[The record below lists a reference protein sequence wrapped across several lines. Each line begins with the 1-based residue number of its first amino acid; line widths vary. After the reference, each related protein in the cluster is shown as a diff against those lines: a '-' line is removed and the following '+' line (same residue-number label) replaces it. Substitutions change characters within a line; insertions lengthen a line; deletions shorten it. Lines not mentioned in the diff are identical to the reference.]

1 MQDKLKIKVKKA
13 TAIFLCL
20 GLFFQQTAFAQV
32 AGSELSL
39 SGYFNR
45 PQNYVVAD
53 KFRPS
58 HLRYFSYDAFR
69 DQFQVLLDKGDAR
82 QIEGEALKEN
92 TRQLLD
98 YFLIG
103 VALPND
109 VFWVNLRP
117 DTPDQIIDPVLAQ
130 TDIGKI
136 FLEAD
141 LQLKKDTARFT
152 SPQTPEGRAYWDK
165 LYKKAGELF
174 GSENVTIPTL
184 TRPWIVPGEII
195 IRETQD
201 SAYIYKASLKV
212 MLESDYLKSS
222 NNPLSSS
229 DYTFK
234 DPRLKA
240 LNEYSAEIIR
250 EQIIPKLTKD
260 INISQRYAPLRQVF
274 YSLILSRWFKS
285 RFTGKSGTYAS
296 LINTGDLSGLTSKEQ
311 WSKTFYFKEYR
322 KSFKDG
328 EYNIQE
334 PIYSPYGQTMRSY
347 FSGGANF
354 STIDFA
360 RTGSSP
366 IELGAFDGRRPDFAK
381 RLVLAG
387 SLAMVSLTGI
397 PGTRLLAVQPPQ
409 PALVAQAA
417 TQIAAEVPF
426 RDIDITN
433 EPGRNLTR
441 FGFSGVET
449 KGGNDAFCINIKGTT
464 AQGQPFDA
472 HIRTD
477 WPFVAMLNNGIRVS
491 RNPQDNPKIL
501 PAGQYTINM
510 AHVTYKDGTQQIL
523 LQSNPL
529 KYSVTARPL
538 LPGEIELTTG
548 SYDLLPAPGGIKGGG
563 VNIGGAARPEAVSPF
578 LEKTQTDKKGL
589 GASSP
594 AQVSSAA
601 AQQNFIVPKGWD
613 RFTLRAGEG
622 AGFEITVLLPKGQN
636 PAALSDK
643 PLRNVE
649 GPSDWGVPAGWKV
662 PADLWNRFNRDAS
675 EANIPAQRIQQ
686 SLSILSKKPTG
697 ELGHWSKLELL
708 DGAVT
713 ALLQSL
719 DFMPDE
725 EKIKLQE
732 AINPSIQGYENSFKG
747 PGNYGRLPLLYAE
760 ALRARLYARSDKE
773 ELTARELLETL
784 GRQFLVSLEGS
795 NGRFNPRIIYRDTVR
810 IGIHKI
816 EVIPSS
822 EIPQPMA
829 INRNGTII
837 TINPGLLET
846 NLVKIPEDQQKSTAK
861 TMLVGALAEA
871 LALQEGLNEASA
883 KIAATIARQNY
894 PSTSSPASSFAAQQP
909 TRAASPVETLTGEER
924 AEHRQYVEMGVIY
937 MVPGVKTS
945 VIANWSPDLDRNKKG
960 LNMLQLNSEKEELA
974 AARRIAKPYLLTPEE
989 EADYQVLKDMGLIR
1003 RSMNLGI
1010 DGKLYFA
1017 ALLNWNPYFQP
1028 DSTPDIRNYTSRKDA
1043 LSEIR
1048 GLLSHFRLEEI
1059 RTHVLE
1065 RPGLL
1070 NAYLRALEKVQGQ
1083 AESFKAEEIIR
1094 IKNNVLNK
1102 APGTNVDQITRGIGT
1117 PAQGLRGVVRDLL
1130 NINENVLTIQAGMS
1144 RSSIVPGGI
1153 RTINGMI
1160 NAEGIIVE
1168 LKEVL
1173 DTAETSRRQLYGF
1186 RLKENEARKVTYQFD
1201 DVFGGQAPQKARS
1214 MLEGTIR
1221 ELNNKR
1227 TSFPLAPELSGPS
1240 LSAASPV
1247 DTVENF
1253 KSAGLYDQLL
1263 DSGRFQHESIQ
1274 RVDRINLDAAIR
1286 AIDALGVNLTPE
1298 AISRVLGLINTETN
1312 LNKFAAVTGLEGIR
1326 GIAIAKLKEKQEGR
1340 LPATYLDEHGLPA
1353 AFRTWVMVGDVGEM
1367 IDLSRA
1373 TSEADFL
1380 KLTSGPSAASPL
1392 NLDAAQNRLRDNPLR
1407 GQPLSPITPG
1417 GIDFR
1422 TMEMMIQPM
1431 GRFNGLNFTLP
1442 ALSQVQNI
1450 NVDEELL
1457 QVRTMVD
1464 KKIMPSGERIKELL
1478 AAIFAKNELERRA
1491 DDFLV
1496 CLVDICRL
1504 QEELVDE
1511 TSPELREALVIFDT
1525 QKFVVQ

>member
-195 IRETQD
+195 IRETED
-201 SAYIYKASLKV
+201 SAYIYKATLKV

-229 DYTFK
+229 EYNFR

-285 RFTGKSGTYAS
+285 RFTGKNGSYAS

-311 WSKTFYFKEYR
+311 WSKNFYFKEYQ

-366 IELGAFDGRRPDFAK
+366 IELGAFLSRQRPN
-381 RLVLAG
+381 LA
-387 SLAMVSLTGI
+387 
-397 PGTRLLAVQPPQ
+397 PLLARGFFAAFVSIAGTGLLAEPPQ
-409 PALVAQAA
+409 PALVSQAP

-426 RDIDITN
+426 RNLNITN
-433 EPGRNLTR
+433 EPERNLTR
-441 FGFSGVET
+441 FAFSGGVALT
-449 KGGNDAFCINIKGTT
+449 SGGNDAFWINIKGTT
-464 AQGQPFDA
+464 AQGQPFDV

-477 WPFVAMLNNGIRVS
+477 WPFLTLRNNGLQTS
-491 RNPQDNPKIL
+491 RNPQAKPEIL
-501 PAGQYTINM
+501 PTGEYTITI
-510 AHVTYKDGTQQIL
+510 AHVTYGKDDAQQVV
-523 LQSNPL
+523 LQSNPRA
-529 KYSVTARPL
+529 YTVASRVL
-538 LPGEIELTTG
+538 LPGETYLTTG
-548 SYDLLPAPGGIKGGG
+548 SYDLLPALGGIKGGG
-563 VNIGGAARPEAVSPF
+563 VSIGGSGRPKAVSPF
-578 LEKTQTDKKGL
+578 LEKTPTDKKG
-589 GASSP
+589 
-594 AQVSSAA
+594 
-601 AQQNFIVPKGWD
+601 
-613 RFTLRAGEG
+613 
-622 AGFEITVLLPKGQN
+622 
-636 PAALSDK
+636 
-643 PLRNVE
+643 
-649 GPSDWGVPAGWKV
+649 
-662 PADLWNRFNRDAS
+662 
-675 EANIPAQRIQQ
+675 
-686 SLSILSKKPTG
+686 
-697 ELGHWSKLELL
+697 
-708 DGAVT
+708 
-713 ALLQSL
+713 
-719 DFMPDE
+719 
-725 EKIKLQE
+725 
-732 AINPSIQGYENSFKG
+732 
-747 PGNYGRLPLLYAE
+747 PG
-760 ALRARLYARSDKE
+760 S
-773 ELTARELLETL
+773 
-784 GRQFLVSLEGS
+784 
-795 NGRFNPRIIYRDTVR
+795 
-810 IGIHKI
+810 
-816 EVIPSS
+816 
-822 EIPQPMA
+822 
-829 INRNGTII
+829 
-837 TINPGLLET
+837 
-846 NLVKIPEDQQKSTAK
+846 
-861 TMLVGALAEA
+861 
-871 LALQEGLNEASA
+871 
-883 KIAATIARQNY
+883 
-894 PSTSSPASSFAAQQP
+894 SSPASSPSLDELMHWSTGGRILPRSERYGIIVALHIRAPENLQVVSGSAAMFHTPQTVKLDNGQP
-909 TRAASPVETLTGEER
+909 PLMWKFIPDTRRGFTKNEIWRGPELLAEPDVSIMIEDKVAATAASPMETLTPEEM
-924 AEHRQYVEMGVIY
+924 AERLQYVDMGVIVDY
-937 MVPGVKTS
+937 KVPGVKTS
-945 VIANWSPDLDRNKKG
+945 VIGNWSPDLDRNRKG
-960 LNMLQLNSEKEELA
+960 LNMLQPNSEKEALV

-1017 ALLNWNPYFQP
+1017 ALLNWNPDFQP
-1028 DSTPDIRNYTSRKDA
+1028 DSPPDIRNYTSRKDA

-1070 NAYLRALEKVQGQ
+1070 NAYLRALGTVQGSRN
-1083 AESFKAEEIIR
+1083 SFEAQDIIPTINR
-1094 IKNNVLNK
+1094 LLSK
-1102 APGTNVDQITRGIGT
+1102 DQETKLSDVTRGIGT
-1117 PAQGLRGVVRDLL
+1117 PAQGLRGVVEDLL
-1130 NINENVLTIQAGMS
+1130 YINANIGTIQAGMN
-1144 RSSIVPGGI
+1144 RASIVSGGM

-1186 RLKENEARKVTYQFD
+1186 R
-1201 DVFGGQAPQKARS
+1201 
-1214 MLEGTIR
+1214 
-1221 ELNNKR
+1221 
-1227 TSFPLAPELSGPS
+1227 
-1240 LSAASPV
+1240 
-1247 DTVENF
+1247 
-1253 KSAGLYDQLL
+1253 
-1263 DSGRFQHESIQ
+1263 
-1274 RVDRINLDAAIR
+1274 
-1286 AIDALGVNLTPE
+1286 
-1298 AISRVLGLINTETN
+1298 
-1312 LNKFAAVTGLEGIR
+1312 
-1326 GIAIAKLKEKQEGR
+1326 
-1340 LPATYLDEHGLPA
+1340 
-1353 AFRTWVMVGDVGEM
+1353 
-1367 IDLSRA
+1367 
-1373 TSEADFL
+1373 
-1380 KLTSGPSAASPL
+1380 
-1392 NLDAAQNRLRDNPLR
+1392 
-1407 GQPLSPITPG
+1407 
-1417 GIDFR
+1417 
-1422 TMEMMIQPM
+1422 
-1431 GRFNGLNFTLP
+1431 
-1442 ALSQVQNI
+1442 
-1450 NVDEELL
+1450 
-1457 QVRTMVD
+1457 
-1464 KKIMPSGERIKELL
+1464 
-1478 AAIFAKNELERRA
+1478 
-1491 DDFLV
+1491 
-1496 CLVDICRL
+1496 
-1504 QEELVDE
+1504 
-1511 TSPELREALVIFDT
+1511 
-1525 QKFVVQ
+1525 